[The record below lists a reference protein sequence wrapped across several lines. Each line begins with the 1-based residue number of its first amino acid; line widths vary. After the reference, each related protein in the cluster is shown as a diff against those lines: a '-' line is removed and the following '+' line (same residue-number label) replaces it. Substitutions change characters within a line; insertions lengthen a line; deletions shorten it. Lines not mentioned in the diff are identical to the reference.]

1 MALKNGDTVD
11 TFTLNAPIARRMPD
25 PYDTGHSVVRHIMY
39 VPVCSFPSEL
49 ADRLEPNARTA
60 SGDLGKRVYREVQK
74 SLRDEDVSANGIF
87 HLKHSGITMLA
98 HSVKDVG
105 SNNFEVTLGPKDGIV
120 NGGHSAKLIAE
131 SDDLPGHQVVK
142 VEILVGVPDEWIVDI
157 AGGLNTSIQVQAKS
171 LDDLAGKFDW
181 LKAEIANEPY
191 ADRIVWR
198 ENDPGVWDV
207 TYLLSLL
214 SCFNIF
220 DYPNGGTKHP
230 VWAYGRKIGVL
241 HQFEGKPET
250 FKRLRPIAKD
260 IFHLHDTISAEAK
273 PLYNATGGKYGKWS
287 FVQKKPS
294 PYIFSGD
301 PDGNQMLGG
310 ALFPILGAFRW
321 AVAEDKNGNAY
332 WEHGFDD
339 VLVLMRSV
347 LPELITLTGQASQE
361 NGRNIHA
368 LGRSPNH
375 WNSLHDKVG
384 LRYLQQKAAARA
396 Y

>member
-1 MALKNGDTVD
+1 MTSYV
-11 TFTLNAPIARRMPD
+11 LNAPIARRMPD
-25 PYDTGHSVVRHIMY
+25 PYPTEHPVVRHIMY
-39 VPVCSFPSEL
+39 VPVRTFPAEL
-49 ADRLEPNARTA
+49 AERLEPNARNA
-60 SGDLGKRVYREVQK
+60 SGDLTKRVYKEVQK
-74 SLRDEDVSANGIF
+74 SLRDEDVAAEGIF

-98 HSVKDVG
+98 HSVKDMG
-105 SNNFEVTLGPKDGIV
+105 DNNFEVVLGPKDGIV
-120 NGGHSAKLIAE
+120 NGGHSAALIAE
-131 SDDLPGHQVVK
+131 SDRDSLPEHQVVK
-142 VEILVGVPDEWIVDI
+142 VEILVGVPDQWIVDI

-181 LKAEIANEPY
+181 LKSEIEDEPY
-191 ADRIVWR
+191 AKQIIWR

-214 SCFNIF
+214 ACFNIF
-220 DYPNGGTKHP
+220 DYPKDGTKHP

-260 IFHLHDTISAEAK
+260 IFCLHDIISAEAK
-273 PLYNATGGKYGKWS
+273 DLYNATGGKYGRWT

-294 PYIFSGD
+294 PYIFSGHE
-301 PDGNQMLGG
+301 DGNQMLGG

-321 AVAEDKNGNAY
+321 AVVEDEGGNAR
-332 WEHGFDD
+332 WERNFED
-339 VLVLMRSV
+339 VLTLMRGV
-347 LPELITLTGQASQE
+347 LPELVALTGQASQE

-375 WNSLHDKVG
+375 WNSLNDKVG
-384 LRYLQQKAAARA
+384 LRYLQQKAATAA
-396 Y
+396 S

>member
-1 MALKNGDTVD
+1 
-11 TFTLNAPIARRMPD
+11 
-25 PYDTGHSVVRHIMY
+25 MY
-39 VPVCSFPSEL
+39 VPVRSFPAEL

-60 SGDLGKRVYREVQK
+60 SGDLGKRVYKEVQK
-74 SLRDEDVSANGIF
+74 SLRDEDVAAEGIF

-98 HSVKDVG
+98 HSVKDLG
-105 SNNFEVTLGPKDGIV
+105 DNNFEVILGPKDGIV

-131 SDDLPGHQVVK
+131 TQDLPDYQVVK

-181 LKAEIANEPY
+181 LKEEISDEPY
-191 ADRIVWR
+191 ASQIIWR

-214 SCFNIF
+214 ACFNIS
-220 DYPNGGTKHP
+220 DYPNAGTKHP

-241 HQFEGKPET
+241 QQFEGKPET

-260 IFHLHDTISAEAK
+260 IFRLHDIVSAEAK
-273 PLYNATGGKYGKWS
+273 DLYNATGGKYGGWT

-294 PYIFSGD
+294 PYIFSGH

-321 AVAEDKNGNAY
+321 AVVEDAEANVH
-332 WEHGFDD
+332 WEAGFDA
-339 VLVLMRSV
+339 VLELVFTV
-347 LPELITLTGQASQE
+347 LPELIALTGQASQE

-384 LRYLQQKAAARA
+384 LRYLQQKSAVG
-396 Y
+396 

>member
-1 MALKNGDTVD
+1 MDS
-11 TFTLNAPIARRMPD
+11 FTLTAPIARRMPD
-25 PYDTGHSVVRHIMY
+25 PYPTEHPVVRHVMY
-39 VPVCSFPSEL
+39 VPVRTFPKDL
-49 ADRLEPNARTA
+49 AERLEPNARRA
-60 SGDLGKRVYREVQK
+60 GGDLAKRVYREVQK
-74 SLRDEDVSANGIF
+74 SLQDEDVAADGIF

-98 HSVKDVG
+98 RSVKDIG
-105 SNNFEVTLGPKDGIV
+105 DNNFEVVLGPKDGIV
-120 NGGHSAKLIAE
+120 NGGHSAVLIA
-131 SDDLPGHQVVK
+131 DTDNLPEHQVVK

-171 LDDLAGKFDW
+171 LDDLAGRFDW
-181 LKAEIANEPY
+181 LKDEIANEPY
-191 ADRIVWR
+191 ASQIVWR

-214 SCFNIF
+214 ACFNIF
-220 DYPNGGTKHP
+220 DYPNAGQRHP
-230 VWAYGRKIGVL
+230 VWAYGRKIGIL

-260 IFHLHDTISAEAK
+260 IFVLHDLISAEAG
-273 PLYNATGGKYGKWS
+273 PLYNEKTGGKYGRWT
-287 FVQKKPS
+287 FVQKKAS
-294 PYIFSGD
+294 PYVFGGY
-301 PDGNQMLGG
+301 PEGNQMLGG

-321 AVAEDKNGNAY
+321 AVVEEANGDAQ
-332 WEHGFDD
+332 WEGGFAT
-339 VLVLMRSV
+339 VEKLVREL

-384 LRYLQQKAAARA
+384 LRYLQQKAAAVS
-396 Y
+396 